1 MNLISTV
8 SELLDDPQDF
18 ILRAAGKE
26 LGWAGVFGYLT
37 GIFSLFTFLRLF
49 SAVPPGVY
57 SFLNILVMALGLNF
71 FFASGI
77 HLFLEMTGAGGSASL
92 NNGFAGPCPFEAPGA
107 KKDGNALKLFFLFGL
122 TELFWA
128 VLIPLAFMSKL
139 DYLNPALGF
148 LLCFIFIV
156 VARISLIRRLYSIS
170 RPKALLSVA
179 MPYAAIFA
187 GFSMLFVYS
196 IVYMVWLVI

>member
-1 MNLISTV
+1 MNFISSV
-8 SELLDDPQDF
+8 SDLLDAPQEF
-18 ILRAAGKE
+18 IERPARGEFA
-26 LGWAGVFGYLT
+26 WAGVFGYLI
-37 GIFSLFTFLRLF
+37 GAFSLFTVLRLF
-49 SAVPPGVY
+49 YAVPPGIY
-57 SFLNILVMALGLNF
+57 SFMNILALVFGLNF
-71 FFASGI
+71 FFAAGI
-77 HLFLEMTGAGGSASL
+77 HLFLEMTGAGGA
-92 NNGFAGPCPFEAPGA
+92 
-107 KKDGNALKLFFLFGL
+107 ALKLFLLFGV